1 MTAGGSGVASL
12 RGVSLCYGE
21 TRAVDDVSLEIPA
34 NRMVGLIGPDGVG
47 KSSLLALLAGARKM
61 QDGEIRVLDGDMRD
75 RRHRRAVCPRIAYM
89 PQGLGKNLY
98 PTLSVFENVDFF
110 GRLFGHDK
118 AERERR
124 IADLLQSTGLA
135 PFAERPAGKLSGG
148 MKQKLGL
155 CCALIHDP
163 DLLILD
169 EPTTGVDPLSR
180 NQFWEL
186 IGRIRAGREGMSVLV
201 ATAYMEEAER
211 FDWLVAMDDGKVLA
225 TGTPQELRERTGT
238 QSLESAFIALLPESK
253 RAGHHRLVIP
263 PRPQSEGAPRIAIE
277 AEGLTCRFGDFV
289 AVDHV
294 SFRIERGEIFG
305 FLGSNGCGKST
316 TMKMLTGL
324 LPASEGTCALFG
336 QAVDASDMATRRR
349 VGYMSQAFSLYAE
362 LSVRQNLVLHARLF
376 HLPADGIPDGR
387 AVAPRRGDHLHFHP
401 LHERGPALRSHLADA
416 CRQGTGQRYSR

>member
-12 RGVSLCYGE
+12 RGVSLRYGE

-349 VGYMSQAFSLYAE
+349 VGYMSQA
-362 LSVRQNLVLHARLF
+362 
-376 HLPADGIPDGR
+376 
-387 AVAPRRGDHLHFHP
+387 
-401 LHERGPALRSHLADA
+401 
-416 CRQGTGQRYSR
+416 